1 MEAQRGSNTD
11 SVQTT
16 SNQTND
22 SLPLTFTSKDMWTK
36 AYTMGHTVAC
46 CSFYNGMFSLLC
58 FLGGELGFFC
68 VFYFAGEVARAN
80 DGYEEMSRTE
90 VNDGKLTKSQ

>member
-58 FLGGELGFFC
+58 FLGGELGFK
-68 VFYFAGEVARAN
+68 ARRSNSKVSTSEAKHRQWG
-80 DGYEEMSRTE
+80 DMA
-90 VNDGKLTKSQ
+90 